1 MVTIMSIR
9 RHRGWTQTPKWL
21 IHTMSLT
28 RMQPGST
35 PHSEARTTRSR
46 IPRHRS
52 PSPRV
57 TPIMKHNCSIRL
69 RLLSGSL
76 LPLAQPTNL
85 YNCQRAPEPGTPHPC
100 KHRSR
105 RKHQTEQA
113 MTSMRETVAL
123 HRGSWHKTPKGP
135 SLPKRLTTRYDSFEI
150 PTTSDITI
158 LSLREKSH

>member
-28 RMQPGST
+28 RMQQGST

-46 IPRHRS
+46 TPRHRS

-57 TPIMKHNCSIRL
+57 TPIMKHNCSISL
-69 RLLSGSL
+69 RLLNGSL
-76 LPLAQPTNL
+76 LRSAQPTNP
-85 YNCQRAPEPGTPHPC
+85 YNYQQAPQHGTPHPC

-105 RKHQTEQA
+105 RKHRTEQA
-113 MTSMRETVAL
+113 MTSIRETVAP
-123 HRGSWHKTPKGP
+123 HRGSWHKTPKGQ
-135 SLPKRLTTRYDSFEI
+135 SLPRRLTTRYDSFEI
-150 PTTSDITI
+150 PITSDITL
-158 LSLREKSH
+158 LSLRKKSH